1 MWITCKILFIEQDR
15 SVKEYLA
22 VDRAT
27 AVTKNEFVNFE
38 HVFVSWAQ
46 DKIHKTT

>member
-1 MWITCKILFIEQDR
+1 MLYLLNFKHIQQINQIFFI
-15 SVKEYLA
+15 
-22 VDRAT
+22 
-27 AVTKNEFVNFE
+27 VNFE